1 MNSEQPSRLPQPPAN
16 TSSTLSGPSRHLLA
30 IVVGAATIFVVMVVL
45 YGFNTA
51 GMLVAALVV
60 CTAGFGL
67 IPAVFASWLVGLVVL
82 AVLEA
87 IANALERREPPVSG
101 DTSGR

>member
-1 MNSEQPSRLPQPPAN
+1 MDTQQRGWLAPPAN
-16 TSSTLSGPSRHLLA
+16 TSPPAPPGVNLLRIA
-30 IVVGAATIFVVMVVL
+30 VGAATIFVVMVVL
-45 YGFNTA
+45 YGLNTA
-51 GMLVAALVV
+51 AMLVAALVI

-82 AVLEA
+82 AVWDA
-87 IANALERREPPVSG
+87 VAKAVERREPPVSG